1 MYFSTTCLDTFCYQ
15 NKNGQSSSSFFLSYR
30 CHQWQH
36 YFFFSLSHSFAL
48 YHLYFTSC
56 GIFSCSQHNFYCAIV
71 FLSLHKIRPGIWYA
85 EDTARTDYTVF
96 ESLEDFISAIEEAVF
111 QNPKTHNNAGTWK
124 AAFFF
129 FYKQE
134 TGIDLSIPRWS
145 EIKDKYDLKSV
156 RKLEKAKSD
165 LAKATD
171 QYEKIK
177 ERIQL
182 YHQKLHAEQEK
193 NNAGKVGKIQDDIEK
208 QKKNAEK
215 AKEKINKAQAKID
228 ELEG

>member
-1 MYFSTTCLDTFCYQ
+1 MER
-15 NKNGQSSSSFFLSYR
+15 SSCR
-30 CHQWQH
+30 VC
-36 YFFFSLSHSFAL
+36 
-48 YHLYFTSC
+48 
-56 GIFSCSQHNFYCAIV
+56 
-71 FLSLHKIRPGIWYA
+71 KIGLVTI
-85 EDTARTDYTVF
+85 
-96 ESLEDFISAIEEAVF
+96 LK
-111 QNPKTHNNAGTWK
+111 KTHNNAGTWK
-124 AAFFF
+124 SAFLRS
-129 FYKQE
+129 YKQE

-193 NNAGKVGKIQDDIEK
+193 NNAGKVSKIQDDIEK

>member
-1 MYFSTTCLDTFCYQ
+1 MKKVWEITRRMEDWPINLQIKD
-15 NKNGQSSSSFFLSYR
+15 N
-30 CHQWQH
+30 
-36 YFFFSLSHSFAL
+36 
-48 YHLYFTSC
+48 
-56 GIFSCSQHNFYCAIV
+56 V
-71 FLSLHKIRPGIWYA
+71 VHKIRPGIWYA

-124 AAFFF
+124 ATFLRS
-129 FYKQE
+129 YKQE

-193 NNAGKVGKIQDDIEK
+193 NNVGKVGKIQDDIEK

>member
-1 MYFSTTCLDTFCYQ
+1 MRS
-15 NKNGQSSSSFFLSYR
+15 
-30 CHQWQH
+30 
-36 YFFFSLSHSFAL
+36 
-48 YHLYFTSC
+48 
-56 GIFSCSQHNFYCAIV
+56 
-71 FLSLHKIRPGIWYA
+71 
-85 EDTARTDYTVF
+85 
-96 ESLEDFISAIEEAVF
+96 
-111 QNPKTHNNAGTWK
+111 
-124 AAFFF
+124 
-129 FYKQE
+129 YKQE

-193 NNAGKVGKIQDDIEK
+193 IMWVKLVKYRMI
-208 QKKNAEK
+208 
-215 AKEKINKAQAKID
+215 
-228 ELEG
+228 